1 MIDIKFNN
9 LGPIETGQITLN
21 DLTILC
27 GNNNTGKTYVTN
39 SIYSIYKEW
48 TSLIAWQLPDQK
60 ITDLAENGFFEVN
73 IEDDLISDWEARCR
87 LGSLKFPLR
96 VLPEQFAT
104 SKERFEKTKFD
115 ISLKI
120 NEDWQKKSHSILIF
134 PFIRLTK
141 DADSPILK
149 VLCDDLDRLKEL
161 PKIFIKSL
169 VRRRI
174 RDGSGNLNNSYK

>member
-87 LGSLKFPLR
+87 LGSL
-96 VLPEQFAT
+96 
-104 SKERFEKTKFD
+104 
-115 ISLKI
+115 
-120 NEDWQKKSHSILIF
+120 
-134 PFIRLTK
+134 
-141 DADSPILK
+141 
-149 VLCDDLDRLKEL
+149 
-161 PKIFIKSL
+161 
-169 VRRRI
+169 
-174 RDGSGNLNNSYK
+174 